1 MQPEKDFPQHAATNL
16 ETLDASPYPTLSL
29 TVSTHTHTTYGTVE
43 MDANGTE
50 DRILDERGFDLT
62 RGDTPEEIAAKIRQ
76 ALESMQHPETVGA
89 TDADTIFVELPRWA
103 VNCLAIDYLT
113 VLAEAMQTP
122 EVA

>member
-1 MQPEKDFPQHAATNL
+1 MQQQTYEDHAATNL
-16 ETLDASPYPTLSL
+16 ETLDAIPYSTLSL

-43 MDANGTE
+43 LDANGTE

-62 RGDTPEEIAAKIRQ
+62 RGDTPEKIATKIRQ

-89 TDADTIFVELPRWA
+89 EDADTIFVELPRWA

-113 VLAEAMQTP
+113 VLAEALQTP